1 MERPRLIILIAPPG
15 AGKSTYA
22 QKYIT
27 RHQNTIHVSS
37 DSIRKR
43 LYGSEETQGDPTEV
57 FGTMQKDAVEALREG
72 QSVVYDATNMTRRDR
87 ADIIAAAPK
96 FTQIEAHIVWAS
108 IEECIE
114 RDANRNRTVGK
125 AVIDKMLKRF
135 QAPWYDEGFD
145 DIVVYHDP
153 FAQLNYVAN
162 CTRAMRIPHDN
173 PHHTFGVYEHCDSAE
188 KFAMDNKY
196 NDNIVWAAKWHDVG
210 KPYVKAFVD
219 GNGNP
224 SEGAHYYQHHCVG
237 AWMAYGLFN
246 CTPYRSWLISVHM
259 DPFMNTKYYRNM
271 HPALKRDIDALHNCD
286 LNAH

>member
-57 FGTMQKDAVEALREG
+57 FGTMQKDAVESLREG

-108 IEECIE
+108 IVF
-114 RDANRNRTVGK
+114 T
-125 AVIDKMLKRF
+125 L
-135 QAPWYDEGFD
+135 
-145 DIVVYHDP
+145 
-153 FAQLNYVAN
+153 
-162 CTRAMRIPHDN
+162 
-173 PHHTFGVYEHCDSAE
+173 
-188 KFAMDNKY
+188 
-196 NDNIVWAAKWHDVG
+196 
-210 KPYVKAFVD
+210 
-219 GNGNP
+219 
-224 SEGAHYYQHHCVG
+224 
-237 AWMAYGLFN
+237 LFN
-246 CTPYRSWLISVHM
+246 
-259 DPFMNTKYYRNM
+259 
-271 HPALKRDIDALHNCD
+271 
-286 LNAH
+286 